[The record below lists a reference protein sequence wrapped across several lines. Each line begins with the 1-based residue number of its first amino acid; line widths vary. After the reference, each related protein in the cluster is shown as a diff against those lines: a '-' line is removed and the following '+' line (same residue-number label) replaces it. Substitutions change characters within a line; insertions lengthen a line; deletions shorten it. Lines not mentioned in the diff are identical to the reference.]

1 MASMNDKDYYAILG
15 VSESATTE
23 EIRKAFQQKARKL
36 HPDVNK
42 EPDAE
47 ERFKEV
53 SEAYAVLSDADKRK
67 RYDAMR
73 SGNPFA
79 GASSGSSAGYGYGG
93 YGDPF
98 AGGPFAWGPFGTGYN
113 TGASRKK
120 SRSYN
125 PRAGKDVVFEVNL
138 DAEKAKAG
146 CRRGVTYQRYAAC
159 DVCHGAGSVHS
170 EHAETCPTCQGRG
183 RISVDLGSIFGIGVM
198 EMECPECEGT
208 GKVVADPCQACGG
221 SGRTLT
227 ASEVVVDIPADSH
240 DGDEVRVKG
249 MGNAGTNGEA
259 AGDFV
264 ARVVVP
270 EERLNPR
277 AANGFYLVGFALP
290 FLVFGLLAGTF
301 STVSVFVIVLMALGM
316 FMGFRDGVGKGARW
330 WRHVGAAIGNGVS
343 SGLVLALFFTA
354 MMSCSVGAGRAGY
367 VGGYGGVRG

>member
-15 VSESATTE
+15 VDKDASTE
-23 EIRKAFQQKARKL
+23 QIRKAFQQKARKL

-53 SEAYAVLSDADKRK
+53 SEAYAVLSDDEKRK

-73 SGNPFA
+73 SGSPFA
-79 GASSGSSAGYGYGG
+79 GSAGGYGSQGYPGG

-113 TGASRKK
+113 TGASRRKQ

-125 PRAGKDVVFEVNL
+125 PRAGKDVVFEVDL
-138 DAEKAKAG
+138 SGEKAKDG

-159 DVCHGAGSVHS
+159 DVCHGQGSVHS
-170 EHAETCPTCQGRG
+170 EHPETCPTCEGRG
-183 RISVDLGSIFGIGVM
+183 RISVDLSSIFGIGVM

-208 GKVVADPCQACGG
+208 GKVVADPCSACGG

-227 ASEVVVDIPADSH
+227 ASEVVVDIPAGSH

-264 ARVVVP
+264 ARVTVA

-290 FLVFGLLAGTF
+290 FLVFGLMAGTF
-301 STVSVFVIVLMALGM
+301 AAVSLFVFVLMALGL
-316 FMGFRDGVGKGARW
+316 FMGFRDGVGTSSRW
-330 WRHVGAAIGNGVS
+330 WRHVAAAIGNGVS

-367 VGGYGGVRG
+367 TGGVRV